1 MLGDHLSTAVTHTTH
16 HECHSQGPQGVAGV
30 VGAIALGLAWH
41 LSSLWSPGLLHEVF
55 SARPSQHGNSSFPSE
70 FFQLLG

>member
-16 HECHSQGPQGVAGV
+16 VN
-30 VGAIALGLAWH
+30 AIHRAHRGGWSGWGNNLGLAWH

-55 SARPSQHGNSSFPSE
+55 SPASLTAW
-70 FFQLLG
+70 QLELPK